1 MLYALNIYIVTRIL
15 RSVVEDIGGLELY
28 AESMTLVVVA
38 SILGAALVSRLLD
51 RVGLGQAYAPTTALF
66 ATGALICAVAPAF
79 PVLLAGRF
87 VQGFGGGLLY
97 ALAYAVIRLDYVR
110 SMRHSMQPAFAV

>member
-1 MLYALNIYIVTRIL
+1 
-15 RSVVEDIGGLELY
+15 
-28 AESMTLVVVA
+28 MTLVVVA
-38 SILGAALVSRLLD
+38 SILGAAFVSRLLD
-51 RVGLGQAYAPTTALF
+51 RVGPGQAYAPTTALF

-97 ALAYAVIRLDYVR
+97 ALAHAVIRLVYVEAQLR
-110 SMRHSMQPAFAV
+110 GMAE